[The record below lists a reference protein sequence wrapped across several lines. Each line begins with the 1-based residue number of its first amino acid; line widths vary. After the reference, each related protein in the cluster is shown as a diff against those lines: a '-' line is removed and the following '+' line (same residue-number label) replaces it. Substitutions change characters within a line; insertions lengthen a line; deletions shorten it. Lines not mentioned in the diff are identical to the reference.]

1 MELKKNILLEACVET
16 LDQAL
21 LAQKRG
27 ANRVEIC
34 SHLDLDGLTP
44 SDNLVKNCI
53 KNLSIPIKVMV
64 RPRKGNFVY
73 SKNELLNIQQKIM
86 YYKSLGIVEV
96 VFGILTKENEVE
108 IDEVHKLAETA
119 YPMKVTF
126 HKAIDKTKNL
136 FSALEKIKTIPKV
149 NSILTSGGK
158 SNAKDGHK
166 IIQRMIDL
174 AEDKIKIIA
183 AGGITDQN
191 FEELH
196 NMIGAKEYH
205 GKRIVGHLT

>member
-1 MELKKNILLEACVET
+1 
-16 LDQAL
+16 
-21 LAQKRG
+21 
-27 ANRVEIC
+27 
-34 SHLDLDGLTP
+34 
-44 SDNLVKNCI
+44 
-53 KNLSIPIKVMV
+53 
-64 RPRKGNFVY
+64 
-73 SKNELLNIQQKIM
+73 
-86 YYKSLGIVEV
+86 
-96 VFGILTKENEVE
+96 
-108 IDEVHKLAETA
+108 
-119 YPMKVTF
+119 MKVTF

-136 FSALEKIKTIPKV
+136 FSALEKIKTIPEV

>member
-1 MELKKNILLEACVET
+1 MNIRLLKLC
-16 LDQAL
+16 
-21 LAQKRG
+21 
-27 ANRVEIC
+27 IC
-34 SHLDLDGLTP
+34 
-44 SDNLVKNCI
+44 
-53 KNLSIPIKVMV
+53 LSILNISYSNACHDSGDSHCKADTGSSYSAESNNQNHELQNKLNFNENGDSDP
-64 RPRKGNFVY
+64 KGFFDNNPY
-73 SKNELLNIQQKIM
+73 DKENLNKISKN
-86 YYKSLGIVEV
+86 S
-96 VFGILTKENEVE
+96 
-108 IDEVHKLAETA
+108 
-119 YPMKVTF
+119 
-126 HKAIDKTKNL
+126 
-136 FSALEKIKTIPKV
+136 SLEKIKTIPEV

>member
-1 MELKKNILLEACVET
+1 MELKKNILLKACVET

-96 VFGILTKENEVE
+96 VFGILTKENEVD

-136 FSALEKIKTIPKV
+136 FSALEKIKTIPEV

-174 AEDKIKIIA
+174 AEEF
-183 AGGITDQN
+183 GL
-191 FEELH
+191 LH
-196 NMIGAKEYH
+196 SE
-205 GKRIVGHLT
+205 

>member
-1 MELKKNILLEACVET
+1 
-16 LDQAL
+16 
-21 LAQKRG
+21 
-27 ANRVEIC
+27 
-34 SHLDLDGLTP
+34 
-44 SDNLVKNCI
+44 
-53 KNLSIPIKVMV
+53 
-64 RPRKGNFVY
+64 
-73 SKNELLNIQQKIM
+73 M

-96 VFGILTKENEVE
+96 VFGILTKENEVD

-136 FSALEKIKTIPKV
+136 FSALEKIKTIPEV